1 MAERATSPIYLPTVT
16 QFASIALFAATFTSI
31 MALVHYFLWAR
42 LVRDTALPAVATRV
56 LTTVLIALCVSL
68 PASLLLAPGPII
80 ATLPGGGCASALR
93 RRSEAGKT
101 IAILFT
107 LA

>member
-1 MAERATSPIYLPTVT
+1 MA
-16 QFASIALFAATFTSI
+16 
-31 MALVHYFLWAR
+31 
-42 LVRDTALPAVATRV
+42 
-56 LTTVLIALCVSL
+56 
-68 PASLLLAPGPII
+68 ASLLLGPGPII